1 MEQVFELNL
10 KEIEQKKQTLERI
23 KAELKSE
30 FIGIDYIIEEVVDYI
45 QIWYLMP
52 QVLTRPIIVNLW
64 GMTGVGKTDLVRR
77 LVSKLD
83 FQDRFAEVEL
93 SNSEHYTWK
102 NSVSAILDANGI
114 NDGKPGIVL
123 FDEIQ
128 RFNTLDPQGNPLQ
141 NTRFQDF
148 WELLSDGRLA
158 KRESKEDIEYYSNSF
173 RVNSYQRKRNP
184 VVQEEGQPPI
194 EEAVVGIWQAPQ
206 LKKVFDLEHSIVEIA
221 EMKEEDVLKIIEER
235 RMKKKIYEAVDH
247 SRTLIII
254 SGNLDDAFSMAGEIA
269 EADVDANI
277 FHAFTQ
283 KITLVDIKHSLARK
297 FKPEQVARFGNI
309 HLIYRSL
316 QKKHFEALI
325 QAEIAKIVIK
335 DKRLFD
341 IELVVSK
348 NIDTL
353 IYQNGVF
360 PVQGVR
366 PVFSSVID
374 ILETNLTKFL
384 YEALLTGQKKIA
396 LDYSF
401 EKKEIV
407 ATFSNKKKIT
417 LHYEGRVDKIRQSNL
432 EDVVAAISVHE
443 CGHAVA
449 YSVLFGLAPLQ
460 LKSKVASTYVGGFT
474 FPHQIY
480 LTKESI
486 TNKIKVLLAGGLAEE
501 IIFGPDQA
509 SIGRSN
515 DREQATVLAIDYIRK
530 FAFEREFQAYYI
542 SIGDYNMS
550 FEDTDTAIEMMMK
563 RLAGETME
571 MLNEHRAFLLQLSK
585 ELTISGNMKSIEVQ
599 EIAAKHGLDITI
611 KEEGYLF
618 IEHYAKELK

>member
-1 MEQVFELNL
+1 MEVKFEVNL
-10 KEIEQKKQTLERI
+10 KEIEEKKQTLERI

-30 FIGIDYIIEEVVDYI
+30 FIGIDYIIEELIDYI

-52 QVLTRPIIVNLW
+52 EVLTRPIIVNLW

-77 LVSKLD
+77 LVSKLNY
-83 FQDRFAEVEL
+83 QDRFAEVEL
-93 SNSEHYTWK
+93 NNSEHYSWK
-102 NSVSAILDANGI
+102 NTVGALLEANGI
-114 NDGKPGIVL
+114 NNGKPAIVL

-158 KRESKEDIEYYSNSF
+158 KREGKEDIDYYVNNF
-173 RVNSYQRKRNP
+173 RMNAYNQKRQKP
-184 VVQEEGQPPI
+184 EEGAPPL
-194 EEAVVGIWQAPQ
+194 EEPTVGIWQAPQ
-206 LKKVFDLEHSIVEIA
+206 LKKTFDLDQSIIEIA
-221 EMKEEDVLKIIEER
+221 DMKEVDVLQLIEDR
-235 RMKKKIYEAVDH
+235 RSKKKIYEAVDH
-247 SRTLIII
+247 SRTLIIV

-269 EADVDANI
+269 EADIDANI

-316 QKKHFEALI
+316 QKKHFVALI
-325 QAEIAKIVIK
+325 AAEVTKIVAK
-335 DKRLFD
+335 NKKLFG
-341 IELVVSK
+341 ITLTVKS

-374 ILETNLTKFL
+374 ILETNLTKFI
-384 YEALLTGQKKIA
+384 YEALLSGQKKIEV
-396 LDYSF
+396 DYSF
-401 EKKEIV
+401 EKKEIQ
-407 ATFSNKKKIT
+407 ALIGKKIVT
-417 LHYEGRVDKIRQSNL
+417 LPYEGRVDKIRQSNL
-432 EDVVAAISVHE
+432 DDVVAGISVHE

-449 YSVLFGLAPLQ
+449 YSILFGLAPLQ

-480 LTKESI
+480 LTKTSI
-486 TNKIKVLLAGGLAEE
+486 INKIKVLLAGGIAEE
-501 IIFGPDQA
+501 IIFGPEQA

-515 DREQATVLAIDYIRK
+515 DREQATILAVDYIRK
-530 FAFEREFQAYYI
+530 YAFEREFQAYYI
-542 SIGDYNMS
+542 SVGDYSMN
-550 FEDTDTAIEMMMK
+550 FDDTDTAIEMMMK
-563 RLAGETME
+563 RLSAETTE
-571 MLNEHRAFLLQLSK
+571 LLNEHKPYLLKLSQA
-585 ELTISGNMKSIEVQ
+585 LRTSGNMKATEVQ
-599 EIAAKHGLDITI
+599 AVAQAHGVDAVV
-611 KEEGYLF
+611 KEEGFLF
-618 IEHYAKELK
+618 IEAYGKDL

>member
-1 MEQVFELNL
+1 MKEVKFEVNL
-10 KEIEQKKQTLERI
+10 KEIEEKKQTLERI

-30 FIGIDYIIEEVVDYI
+30 FIGIDYIIEELIDYI

-52 QVLTRPIIVNLW
+52 EVLTRPIIVNLW

-77 LVSKLD
+77 LVSKLNY
-83 FQDRFAEVEL
+83 QDRFAEVEL
-93 SNSEHYTWK
+93 NNSEHYSWK
-102 NSVSAILDANGI
+102 NTVGALLEANGI
-114 NDGKPGIVL
+114 NNGKPAIVL

-158 KRESKEDIEYYSNSF
+158 KREGREDIDYYVNNF
-173 RVNSYQRKRNP
+173 RMNAYNHKRQKP
-184 VVQEEGQPPI
+184 EEGAPPI
-194 EEAVVGIWQAPQ
+194 EEPTVGIWQAQQ
-206 LKKVFDLEHSIVEIA
+206 LKKTFDLDQSIVEIA
-221 EMKEEDVLKIIEER
+221 DMKEADVLQLIEDR
-235 RMKKKIYEAVDH
+235 RSKKKIYEAIDH
-247 SRTLIII
+247 SRTLIIV

-269 EADVDANI
+269 EADIDANI

-316 QKKHFEALI
+316 QKKHFVALI
-325 QAEIAKIVIK
+325 AAEVTKIVAK
-335 DKRLFD
+335 NKRLFG
-341 IELVVSK
+341 ITLTVK
-348 NIDTL
+348 PNIDTL

-374 ILETNLTKFL
+374 ILETNLTKFI
-384 YEALLTGQKKIA
+384 YEALLTGQKKIEV
-396 LDYSF
+396 DYSF
-401 EKKEIV
+401 EKKEIQ
-407 ATFSNKKKIT
+407 AIIGKKTVI
-417 LHYEGRVDKIRQSNL
+417 LSYEGRVDKIRQSNL
-432 EDVVAAISVHE
+432 DDVVAGISVHE

-449 YSVLFGLAPLQ
+449 YSILFGLAPLQ

-480 LTKESI
+480 LTKTSI
-486 TNKIKVLLAGGLAEE
+486 INKIKVLLAGGIAEE
-501 IIFGPDQA
+501 IIFGPEQA

-515 DREQATVLAIDYIRK
+515 DREQATALAIDYIRK
-530 FAFEREFQAYYI
+530 YAFEREFQAHYV
-542 SIGDYNMS
+542 SVGDYSMN
-550 FEDTDTAIEMMMK
+550 FDDTDTAIEMMMK
-563 RLAGETME
+563 RLAAETIE
-571 MLNEHRAFLLQLSK
+571 LLNEHKPYLLQLSQ
-585 ELTISGNMKSIEVQ
+585 ELRRTGNMKATDVQ
-599 EIAAKHGLDITI
+599 AIALAHGVPAVV
-611 KEEGYLF
+611 KEEGFLF
-618 IEHYAKELK
+618 IEAYGKAL